1 MNVHEQSV
9 RYLKLLSCLYIINLW
24 IQPVL
29 VFWLFTWCHCRFLK
43 ALHTL
48 VSTLVLKVDLH
59 MSLKMRSLSRHI
71 LAEYVVYHFP
81 QLKNLTLNGY
91 FLVLSFRNHSIFYSC
106 YILYICVCCTKKR
119 AKTMMCDIRKL
130 LEACL
135 TWSHGYGESHAENL
149 LKSKDERCF
158 MLPKCGSHMTG
169 QGG

>member
-1 MNVHEQSV
+1 MDIFWCFCSE
-9 RYLKLLSCLYIINLW
+9 IIVFS
-24 IQPVL
+24 IL
-29 VFWLFTWCHCRFLK
+29 V
-43 ALHTL
+43 
-48 VSTLVLKVDLH
+48 
-59 MSLKMRSLSRHI
+59 
-71 LAEYVVYHFP
+71 
-81 QLKNLTLNGY
+81 
-91 FLVLSFRNHSIFYSC
+91 IFYTF
-106 YILYICVCCTKKR
+106 VFVVQKKR